1 MKHLVTT
8 ITRNTPK
15 QLLLAL
21 KYDLYTKASPLY
33 TIEFKTSKNVR
44 NNMPIY
50 TAVIRLK

>member
-1 MKHLVTT
+1 MKMVAM

-21 KYDLYTKASPLY
+21 KYDGYSKLNEVFKIEYKAV
-33 TIEFKTSKNVR
+33 KNVR

-50 TAVIRLK
+50 TAIIKLR